1 MLRLPRTEASE
12 GSATSGAGTGTVRE
26 STILSCQDQYF
37 AGGYDCPFYSTSEAA
52 VDVSKETMLW
62 ATGLLDNRDSQ
73 CEPQTQDPF
82 YNLGFSAPEGYVWG
96 EQMSSQIFANKQ
108 LQDTLV
114 QKEEELA
121 RLHEENNKLK
131 QYLSSTYVKGLE
143 ERAKKLLSQ
152 HGKKIRDVCRAGK
165 RKAKESDCNTSLKKA
180 RRNLFTDFTASQ
192 EQTTSVNTWVLQT
205 LGLKDVDTIDESS
218 PVNYSA
224 LTSELVNTIEAYQ
237 GNLLEPMDYSASQDS
252 HLGFDPAHR
261 TPVHEC
267 ESLPSGGESPYLHP
281 CLSVDSNSTSS
292 SHLDSYG
299 SSPYYASD
307 VSPNKTD
314 IAFSTS
320 LNPHRNVKTHTF
332 AQGQAFVRRDDEGGW
347 KFTWVPKQ
355 SD

>member
-1 MLRLPRTEASE
+1 M
-12 GSATSGAGTGTVRE
+12 
-26 STILSCQDQYF
+26 LSCQDQYF
-37 AGGYDCPFYSTSEAA
+37 AGGYDCPFYPTSEAA
-52 VDVSKETMLW
+52 VDVSTETMLSLW
-62 ATGLLDNRDSQ
+62 PTGLLDNRDGHR
-73 CEPQTQDPF
+73 EPETQEPF
-82 YNLGFSAPEGYVWG
+82 YDLGFSVQGDYGWG
-96 EQMSSQIFANKQ
+96 EHMSSQLFANKQ

-131 QYLSSTYVKGLE
+131 EYLTSTYVKSLE

-152 HGKKIRDVCRAGK
+152 HGKNISDLCRAGK
-165 RKAKESDCNTSLKKA
+165 RKVKETDCDTALKKA
-180 RRNLFTDFTASQ
+180 RRNLFTDVTAKQ
-192 EQTTSVNTWVLQT
+192 EQTTPVNTWVLQT

-218 PVNYSA
+218 SVNYSA
-224 LTSELVNTIEAYQ
+224 LTSDLVDSIEAYQ
-237 GNLLEPMDYSASQDS
+237 GTPPEPMDYNVSHDS
-252 HLGFDPAHR
+252 HLGFDATHR
-261 TPVHEC
+261 TPVHRC
-267 ESLPSGGESPYLHP
+267 ESSSSGGESPYLHP
-281 CLSVDSNSTSS
+281 CSSVDSNSTSS
-292 SHLDSYG
+292 PHFNAYG